1 MPAVI
6 SQPQSAV
13 VTGRKFAFS
22 PPAEVRRLYK
32 LDPREG
38 LREVVAQLASDHSRE
53 ELMAVAISLREHVYD
68 DRLHGYLQEALYRLL
83 TKSDNQSIAVPI
95 AVTRIPSLSHNGYPL
110 RRTYLVTINLESDAV
125 VAEIREVSP
134 IVSLRGRGADVNS
147 ALDDL
152 ARVFDRIVRE
162 NHFIP
167 PHVRKPEN
175 DHIDAILNHMVDW
188 EQFERENPISEALW
202 GRIVSHLPGRRVRVQ
217 WLNGPGGITDRSTVL
232 SGPWVHQ
239 AFQHLQKGQWFH
251 ATVKQ
256 YPDRLEWVEEPYS
269 VPDPNDES
277 AREKAWQAI
286 PTTRADQPG
295 TWPVESR

>member
-6 SQPQSAV
+6 SKPQSAV

-68 DRLHGYLQEALYRLL
+68 DSLHGYLQKALYRLL

-134 IVSLRGRGADVNS
+134 IVSLRGRGADVDS

-175 DHIDAILNHMVDW
+175 DRIDAILNHMVDW
-188 EQFERENPISEALW
+188 ERYEEENPLVQPMW
-202 GRIVSHLPGRRVRVQ
+202 GRIRARRRDGSLRIHWITGPNEARDTEALLPSRDVPSSLGEMEVGR
-217 WLNGPGGITDRSTVL
+217 
-232 SGPWVHQ
+232 
-239 AFQHLQKGQWFH
+239 WFYGT
-251 ATVKQ
+251 ARC
-256 YPDRLEWVEEPYS
+256 YPDRVEWIEQPDI
-269 VPDPNDES
+269 VPDPNDPE
-277 AREKAWQAI
+277 ARRAAWDSI
-286 PTTRADQPG
+286 PKVPADQPG
-295 TWPVESR
+295 CWPMKQS